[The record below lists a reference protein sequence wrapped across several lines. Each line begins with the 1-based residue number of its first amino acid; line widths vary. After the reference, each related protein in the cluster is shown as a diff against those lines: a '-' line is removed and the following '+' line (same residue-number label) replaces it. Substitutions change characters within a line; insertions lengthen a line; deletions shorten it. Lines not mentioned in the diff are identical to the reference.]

1 MSEKHINQKTVAAI
15 GKFDTF
21 HTGHCRLIRTAI
33 HTAKEL
39 NALSLILF
47 IGSHSPAVISDIEAE
62 HIVTQ
67 LGSDLTVRQPLD
79 AEFRTLSAEDFVRRV
94 LRDRLNCACVVVGY
108 DFRFAKNRSADAQDL
123 KRICAQFG
131 IECII
136 IDEVRLPDSSGTCHT
151 VSSTYIRSLIS
162 DGKVDTASV
171 FLGRPY
177 ALSGTVTKGRHLGT
191 TIGIPTANITAENG
205 KILPPD
211 GVYATKTVIDGKAY
225 LSVTNIGANPTVSDD
240 NDVTIE
246 TNILDFSGDVYGKD
260 ICVEFFERVRGE
272 VRFASLE
279 ELTEQINKDILYVKS
294 KYKDLT

>member
-1 MSEKHINQKTVAAI
+1 MFSKQFNQKTVAAI

-21 HTGHCRLIRTAI
+21 HRGHCRLIRTAI

-47 IGSHSPAVISDIEAE
+47 IGSHSPAVISEHEAGA
-62 HIVTQ
+62 IVAQ
-67 LGSDLTVRQPLD
+67 LGADLTVRQPLD
-79 AEFRTLSAEDFVRRV
+79 AEFRMLSAEDFVCRV

-131 IECII
+131 IDCII

-162 DGKVDTASV
+162 DGKVDVAAD

-177 ALSGTVTKGRHLGT
+177 AVSGAVTKGRHLGT
-191 TIGIPTANITAENG
+191 SIGIPTANITPENG

-211 GVYATKTVIDGKAY
+211 GVYATNTLIDGKRY
-225 LSVTNIGANPTVSDD
+225 LSITNIGTNPTVSDD
-240 NDVTIE
+240 NNVTVE
-246 TNILDFSGDVYGKD
+246 TNIMGFDGDVYGKN

-272 VRFASLE
+272 MRFASLE
-279 ELTEQINKDILYVKS
+279 ELTAQINKDILYVKN
-294 KYKDLT
+294 KYRD